1 MDSQT
6 DTDLLVSRIDHISY
20 KPIIRMETVPTAS
33 NSAATDRINSALA
46 TLRSDMLDLRQ
57 QDVQLMQQLMSINEN
72 IQTLTKRRPYSGR
85 QRKTKCMI
93 NGRRKFINRSELIP
107 EEESSSADSDSDESL
122 TGIEN

>member
-1 MDSQT
+1 MQNAEG
-6 DTDLLVSRIDHISY
+6 
-20 KPIIRMETVPTAS
+20 METVPTAS
-33 NSAATDRINSALA
+33 NSSATDRINSALA

-85 QRKTKCMI
+85 QRKTKYTI
-93 NGRRKFINRSELIP
+93 NGRRKFINRSESIP